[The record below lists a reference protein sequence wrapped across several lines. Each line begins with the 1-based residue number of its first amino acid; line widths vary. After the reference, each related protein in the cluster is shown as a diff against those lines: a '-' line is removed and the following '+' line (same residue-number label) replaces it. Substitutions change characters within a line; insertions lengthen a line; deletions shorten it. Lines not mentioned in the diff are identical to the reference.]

1 MNRPTGLDVYIYLR
15 KSRKDIEEENK
26 ATQEGRL
33 FDTLE
38 RHRRQLLEIAKK
50 EQHHILDIF
59 EEVVSGESLIDRPQ
73 IQQMLKLVEN
83 GNCDGVL
90 VMDMDRLG
98 RGNMLDMGII
108 YQAFQHS
115 ESLILTPTE
124 VIDPNH
130 EGAELLFGIK
140 SIISREE
147 LKSIT
152 KRMQRG
158 RRASVREG
166 KSITRVPPYGY
177 LRDKDLKL
185 YPDPD
190 TSWVV
195 KKIFEMIA
203 DGKGRSKVAQELTHM
218 GIAPPEGAKE
228 WNHATIR
235 NILRNEAYRGH
246 IVWGTKRNVKRNGKY
261 IVKPLPPEQWSRRN
275 DAHEPII
282 SQELWDKAHANY
294 GKNYVAPVHAQRKLA
309 NPLAGLVYCKNC
321 GYSMVYKKDAKGVVQ
336 ILCRSIQCRG
346 VVRAISIRILQQRIL
361 ETLESRVQE
370 FEADEKLAKRERRP
384 SVVIPLKKK
393 GMEAKEKELK
403 TLHEQKENLHDLLE
417 QGVYD
422 IETFMER
429 QKKLADRIREAE
441 NEIEKMKE
449 EIARVEEEEKNSE
462 EFIPQVKTVLEAYQ
476 ATDDVEKKNRLLKS
490 IIERIEY
497 SRPQGSGYGEFTIE
511 VTLRF

>member
-38 RHRRQLLEIAKK
+38 RHRRQLLEVAKK
-50 EQHHILDIF
+50 EQHHILDIY
-59 EEVVSGESLIDRPQ
+59 EEVVSGEHLFDRPR
-73 IQQMLKLVEN
+73 IQELLKLVEN
-83 GNCDGVL
+83 GNCDAVL
-90 VMDMDRLG
+90 VMDLDRLG
-98 RGNMLDMGII
+98 RGDMFDMGFI
-108 YQAFQHS
+108 YRAFQYS
-115 ESLILTPTE
+115 ETLILTPNE
-124 VIDPNH
+124 VIDPNAD
-130 EGAELLFGIK
+130 GAELLFGVK

-147 LKSIT
+147 LKSIN

-158 RRASVREG
+158 RRASAREG

-185 YPDPD
+185 YPDPN
-190 TSWVV
+190 TAWVV

-203 DGKGRSKVAQELTHM
+203 DGHGRNTVAQELTGM
-218 GIAPPEGAKE
+218 GITPPGGAKE

-235 NILRNEAYRGH
+235 NILRNEAYLGH
-246 IVWGTKRNVKRNGKY
+246 IVWGTKRHVKRNGKY
-261 IVKPLPPEQWSRRN
+261 IEKPLPPDQWSRKN

-294 GKNYVAPVHAQRKLA
+294 GKNYVAPVRAQRKLV

-321 GYSMVYKKDAKGVVQ
+321 GYAMTYSEDRNNVAIIRCQSIHCRGKV
-336 ILCRSIQCRG
+336 RSIS
-346 VVRAISIRILQQRIL
+346 VRLLQKRIL
-361 ETLESRVQE
+361 ETLELRIKE

-384 SVVIPLKKK
+384 SVVIPLRKKSV
-393 GMEAKEKELK
+393 EAKEKELK

-417 QGVYD
+417 QGVYN

-441 NEIEKMKE
+441 NEIVKMKE
-449 EIARVEEEEKNSE
+449 EIARVEEEEKKQE
-462 EFIPQVKTVLEAYQ
+462 EFVPRVKTVLEAYQ
-476 ATDDVEKKNRLLKS
+476 TTDDVEKKNRLLKS
-490 IIERIEY
+490 IIERIDY
-497 SRPQGSGYGEFTIE
+497 TRPQGSGYGEFTIE